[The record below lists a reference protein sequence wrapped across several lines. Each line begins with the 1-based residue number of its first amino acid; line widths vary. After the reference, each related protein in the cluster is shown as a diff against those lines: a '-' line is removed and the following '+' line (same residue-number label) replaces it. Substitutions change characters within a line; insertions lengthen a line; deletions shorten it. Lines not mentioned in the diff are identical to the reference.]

1 MERNTL
7 NNLEYLA
14 LAIYLDPGKS
24 GRTYLRRLYRYRF
37 PKAAKLQGAKGNFGA
52 AYFSPSG
59 KYFDRLWED
68 HAECTV
74 EYTGFLRS
82 RRPKAPGIW
91 GYLKPKSSQWHLTPE
106 GIRRAQQAWE
116 KIGLSLDSMP

>member
-14 LAIYLDPGKS
+14 LAIHLDPGKS

-37 PKAAKLQGAKGNFGA
+37 PKEAKLQGAKGNWCA
-52 AYFSPSG
+52 MYFSPSG

-74 EYTGFLRS
+74 EFTSYNRSQRPSTGTYGNYF
-82 RRPKAPGIW
+82 
-91 GYLKPKSSQWHLTPE
+91 KPKSSQWHLTPE

-116 KIGLSLDSMP
+116 KIGLSLDSMS

>member
-37 PKAAKLQGAKGNFGA
+37 PKAAKLHGAKGNFGA
-52 AYFSPSG
+52 VYFSPAG

-74 EYTGFLRS
+74 EYTTYNRP
-82 RRPKAPGIW
+82 RRPGT
-91 GYLKPKSSQWHLTPE
+91 GTRGNYLKPKSSQWHLTPE

-116 KIGLSLDSMP
+116 KIGLSLSSMP

>member
-1 MERNTL
+1 MEVNAL

-24 GRTYLRRLYRYRF
+24 GRSYLRRLYRYRF
-37 PKAAKLQGAKGNFGA
+37 PKAVKLQGAKGSWNA
-52 AYFSPSG
+52 VYFSPSG

-74 EYTGFLRS
+74 EFTTYNRP
-82 RRPKAPGIW
+82 RRPGTATRGN
-91 GYLKPKSSQWHLTPE
+91 YLKPKSSQWHLPPE

-116 KIGLSLDSMP
+116 KLGLSLSSMP